1 MTESPAPRSP
11 YAIPEDELV
20 DGARVPV
27 TEQVAE
33 HPERRFY
40 GDVGE
45 NGTYPGGGFGGDADG
60 E

>member
-1 MTESPAPRSP
+1 
-11 YAIPEDELV
+11 
-20 DGARVPV
+20 VPV

-45 NGTYPGGGFGGDADG
+45 NGPFPGGGFGGDADG